1 MQLEKTTNIGAP
13 AQINIRVK
21 RVKIQTVD
29 ANKHSNVNILFLLE
43 TLPFFISIKSLF
55 LFSNIVAQN

>member
-1 MQLEKTTNIGAP
+1 MELEKIANIGAP
-13 AQINIRVK
+13 SKINIIVK
-21 RVKIQTVD
+21 RDKIQTVNAHKD
-29 ANKHSNVNILFLLE
+29 SNVNILFLLE